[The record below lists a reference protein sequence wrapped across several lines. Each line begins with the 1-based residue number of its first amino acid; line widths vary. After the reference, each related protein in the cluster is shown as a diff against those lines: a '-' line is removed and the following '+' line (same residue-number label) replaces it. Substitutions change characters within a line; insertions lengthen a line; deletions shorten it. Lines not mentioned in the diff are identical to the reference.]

1 VNKDPLEASSL
12 RLSFTLNTTYTNV
25 GHSAIQPLIDRDS
38 RYSEERVRGMSHI
51 PLDKWLKKA
60 TPDDTGLTWPP
71 VVTRVHKD
79 EVRSILHGYFQSQSR
94 VPVYKE
100 VDRPTHD
107 SIKQEQTL
115 VKVTNIFMSQYIILK
130 DTNQLSKLPSRIDV
144 EAWWMNNEKEEEEG
158 EGECLTIIAIIFIPD
173 FIPICWVK
181 DIDLI

>member
-1 VNKDPLEASSL
+1 
-12 RLSFTLNTTYTNV
+12 
-25 GHSAIQPLIDRDS
+25 
-38 RYSEERVRGMSHI
+38 M
-51 PLDKWLKKA
+51 
-60 TPDDTGLTWPP
+60 
-71 VVTRVHKD
+71 
-79 EVRSILHGYFQSQSR
+79 
-94 VPVYKE
+94 YKE

-173 FIPICWVK
+173 FIPIC
-181 DIDLI
+181 